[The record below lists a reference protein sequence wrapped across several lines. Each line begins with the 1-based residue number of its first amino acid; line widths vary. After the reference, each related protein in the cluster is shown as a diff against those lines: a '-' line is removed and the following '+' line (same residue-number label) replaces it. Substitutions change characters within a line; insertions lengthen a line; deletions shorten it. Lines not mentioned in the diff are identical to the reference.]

1 MMKTWKRWLASLC
14 AMAMLLTLLP
24 VQIFAAE
31 GTNLVQNPDF
41 STADHWTFDKGGVSG
56 GHFYLDT
63 NGKMSQQITIPDDG
77 TYAVSGKMSTDKSG
91 TFGVKM
97 ADGKVLKEEVLSSRD
112 TVLVE
117 LGTFKLKQG
126 DVIEIYS
133 TCGGEG
139 RWVNG
144 DDICVVNTNVPELPA
159 DYSGNLLQNSGF
171 EEGGN
176 GWYFINDKGD
186 GTPQSSGSG
195 VQGNNPHT
203 GKRGYFLGTGS
214 NCGVRQDITAPY
226 TGIYLASAWIT
237 TGGAGSVFGIENLT
251 TGEKKEMELPSNSVY
266 TSVYE
271 LEAIAATQGD
281 SLRIYS
287 IGGSNWTNGD
297 DFTIQYDFSNVN
309 CNLLSS
315 VELGE
320 GTVSVRLPWAG
331 NYQFSAEISGGEV
344 KVNGSVVENGKAVL
358 ESQQLDGMVSIEI
371 PAGCTVENASLTL
384 DVSSIP
390 NNAPSASDLTI
401 SGVPHSGQTIT
412 GSYSFADTDEGQ
424 GGKEGVSTYR
434 WLWADT
440 EDGEFA
446 AIDGET
452 GKNLTLT
459 DEMDGKYIK
468 FEVTPVDGYGKAGA
482 AQTSDAVLAAI
493 NYVRNPGLE
502 IQSGYAPA
510 GWTAQEGA
518 KMPNNK
524 GAANGGF
531 RYVELPEGNSK
542 AIAFYTAEISKTA
555 YYTAGAWVN
564 LTTDGGVFGV
574 RSAATG
580 EILGSVE
587 LKATEGYA
595 FVSVSGVALEKGTTA
610 EAFVQGAENCG
621 TILADDF
628 QLLRTDGEDMPTFAN
643 LHSFKV
649 ENAYNM
655 VMDPDQHTIS
665 FHVPFGTDTSRL
677 TVSVQVSEGAQI
689 TPPFGAVTDFTKPV
703 SFTISNGDQSVTWTA
718 TCIVDE
724 EKLSLRSD
732 NATLQ
737 EGFNWAVNK
746 MDQFVMTGKSG
757 LINKSESG
765 AGTGPVE
772 YMPSYWAGY
781 YDRTAFYGR
790 DFVHQA
796 VGGQIVGLWNENW
809 NMFHTF
815 ADFASESRKWYTGW
829 AFNFDGSIYTLD
841 YYNDNSFVR
850 EVPAQ
855 FELVEKA
862 YKQYLWSGDRRYI
875 EDETMWKFYTKVMTD
890 FVTLHDTNGNGIAE
904 GTGTGNIFSGS
915 CTYNERGG
923 QPIIEAGDAIGSQ
936 YQATLAY
943 AAMLKA
949 RGEEE
954 ESQKWFDKAAEL
966 KRYFNK
972 EWSVMPGDDG
982 TGRYARALSTDGE
995 TKYNDFGKE
1004 NSWFMPMKQITE
1016 PGERTDAYLD
1026 FIKEEVGD
1034 HIGDKPNSPSN
1045 IEAWTYLPDTFFPY
1059 NRANDA
1065 WKYMK
1070 YILSVKDNPHERP
1083 SQGTNGDYPEIS
1095 FTTVSQTI
1103 EGMMGVE
1110 PDAAA
1115 HWIATSP
1122 RLPDEVGYVEADY
1135 ISIGEHLFDLRHD
1148 GLTKSTLT
1156 NRQGA
1161 DVTWEARFYGEYDY
1175 INVDGTPV
1183 KAQQKEINGVTV
1195 SYVTVPVSANGTVT
1209 CQVAKNVSKVT
1220 VNGSYAENS
1229 GAGEYEAGQTVTIQ
1243 AGSRS
1248 GYDFAG
1254 WTAEGVTLKDS
1265 SSATT
1270 TFVMPENAVSVTAT
1284 WDKRNSSGGS
1294 SSGGSSSGNKTETV
1308 TNPDGSTTTTV
1319 TKPDGTV
1326 TETTKDPD
1334 GSTTQ
1339 VVTKP
1344 DGSSS
1349 TTVKKKDGSSSTT
1362 TVSKNGQVEAEVKLP
1377 TSVVEDAANK
1387 GETVTLPMPEVPV
1400 TSDKQDAPTITVDL
1414 PKNTE
1419 VKVEIPVDDVTPGTV
1434 AVIVKADGTEEVIK
1448 TTLTTENGVAVTLS
1462 DGDTVKIVDNSKDF
1476 NDVAANYW
1484 GNQYIDFATSR
1495 ELFSGTSATTFS
1507 PEAVMTRGMIVT
1519 VLASYDGADTSA
1531 ASGEVWYAAGQRWAM
1546 ENGISDGANMNGN
1559 LNREQLAL
1567 MLWNY
1572 AGKPAPSGNLSSF
1585 ADAHATSDWAAQAM
1599 AWAVENGLISGMGD
1613 GCLDPQGLATRAQV
1627 ATIMSQFVALT
1638 A

>member
-1 MMKTWKRWLASLC
+1 MKTWKRWLASLC

-31 GTNLVQNPDF
+31 GPNLVQNPDF

-63 NGKMSQQITIPDDG
+63 SGKMSQQITIPDDG

-97 ADGKVLKEEVLSSRD
+97 ADGDVLKEEVLSSKE

-117 LGTFKLKQG
+117 LGTFELNQG

-133 TCGGEG
+133 TCGSEG
-139 RWVNG
+139 YWVNG
-144 DDICVVNTNVPELPA
+144 DDIRVVNTNAPELPA
-159 DYSGNLLQNSGF
+159 DYSGNLLKDPGF

-176 GWYFINDKGD
+176 GWYFANSKGD

-195 VQGNNPHT
+195 IQTNNRHS
-203 GKRGYFLGTGS
+203 GQKGFFLDPGAKNAILQT
-214 NCGVRQDITAPY
+214 VTVPY
-226 TGIYLASAWIT
+226 NGCYTTEAYIA
-237 TGGAGSVFGIENLT
+237 TGGSDAVFGIKDSEDQVLDSVTLPNGATYSAPHTLKT
-251 TGEKKEMELPSNSVY
+251 LELK
-266 TSVYE
+266 
-271 LEAIAATQGD
+271 QGD
-281 SLRIYS
+281 EVTIYVT
-287 IGGSNWTNGD
+287 GGSAWTNGD
-297 DFTIQYDFSNVN
+297 DISFAYDFSRVAY
-309 CNLLSS
+309 NLLSG
-315 VELGE
+315 LTLE
-320 GTVSVRLPWAG
+320 GITSVRLPWAG
-331 NYQFSAEISGGEV
+331 NYLFTADITGGTVTVNGQEVADGRLSLKALELDSMAEI
-344 KVNGSVVENGKAVL
+344 VVPE
-358 ESQQLDGMVSIEI
+358 
-371 PAGCTVENASLTL
+371 GCTVENASLTL
-384 DVSSIP
+384 DTSSIP
-390 NNAPSASDLTI
+390 NEAPTATDVAFNGIL
-401 SGVPHSGQTIT
+401 HSGQILT
-412 GSYSFADTDEGQ
+412 GSYTFTDSDEGQ
-424 GGKEGVSTYR
+424 GGKEGVTTFR
-434 WLWADT
+434 WLSAD
-440 EDGEFA
+440 
-446 AIDGET
+446 AIDGEYT
-452 GKNLTLT
+452 AIEGETSKTLALT
-459 DEMDGKYIK
+459 DELNGKYVK
-468 FEVTPVDGYGKAGA
+468 LEVTPVDGYGKAGEA
-482 AQTSDAVLAAI
+482 VTSEAQGPVVI

-502 IQSGYAPA
+502 IETSNYQPV
-510 GWTAQEGA
+510 GWST
-518 KMPNNK
+518 
-524 GAANGGF
+524 ANGGILPNNRVDSRGGF
-531 RYVELPEGNSK
+531 RLVQIPAGDSDAEAY
-542 AIAFYTAEISKTA
+542 YTAELPATA
-555 YYTAGAWVN
+555 NYTAGAWVKTASA
-564 LTTDGGVFGV
+564 LGVLGV
-574 RSAATG
+574 RTASGAVLKEITLPNTNG
-580 EILGSVE
+580 EYQFVE
-587 LKATEGYA
+587 LTFAAEGD
-595 FVSVSGVALEKGTTA
+595 TQ
-610 EAFVQGAENCG
+610 VQIYLKGAEGCG
-621 TILADDF
+621 QIDGDDF
-628 QLLRTDGEDMPTFAN
+628 QILYKDKEN
-643 LHSFKV
+643 LPEFVTLHAFDV
-649 ENAYNM
+649 ENATS
-655 VMDPDQHTIS
+655 VKMDSDKKTIAVT
-665 FHVPFGTDTSRL
+665 VPYGTDITAL
-677 TVSVQVSEGAQI
+677 TVTSKVSEGASIQ
-689 TPPFGAVTDFTKPV
+689 PV
-703 SFTISNGDQSVTWTA
+703 SGSKVDFSEPAEFTITNGRTSSTWTVTVTVA
-718 TCIVDE
+718 
-724 EKLSLRSD
+724 EKSLVLESD
-732 NATLQ
+732 NELLT
-737 EGFNWAVNK
+737 EGFNWAVK
-746 MDQFVMTGKSG
+746 KTDQFVMTGKEG
-757 LINKSESG
+757 PINKWSPSS
-765 AGTGPVE
+765 GTGPVA

-841 YYNDNSFVR
+841 YHSDNSFVR

-875 EDETMWKFYTKVMTD
+875 EDETMWNFYTKVMTD

-1095 FTTVSQTI
+1095 FTIISQTV
-1103 EGMMGVE
+1103 EGMMGME
-1110 PDAAA
+1110 ADAYN
-1115 HWIATSP
+1115 HKVATAP
-1122 RLPDEVGYVEADY
+1122 RLPDEVNNVSVKY
-1135 ISIGEHLFDLRHD
+1135 IQMGDHELDLAHD

-1156 NRQGA
+1156 NHSEKA
-1161 DVTWEARFYGEYDY
+1161 LNWEARFYGEYDY

-1195 SYVTVPVSANGTVT
+1195 SYVTVPVSADGTVT

-1362 TVSKNGQVEAEVKLP
+1362 TVSQNGQVEAEVKLP

-1531 ASGEVWYAAGQRWAM
+1531 ASGEAWYAAGQQWAM

-1585 ADAHATSDWAAQAM
+1585 TDAHATSDWAAQAM
-1599 AWAVENGLISGMGD
+1599 AWAVENSLISGMGD
-1613 GCLDPQGLATRAQV
+1613 GSLDPQGLATRAQV
-1627 ATIMSQFVALT
+1627 ATIMSRFVALT